1 MWRGIFIGLLLIAAG
16 CVAPQPAS
24 NRTVAAYEVPL
35 HTASDRSE
43 FLALVRQ
50 EALAEG
56 LHLDASTDGQLR
68 DMADAI
74 PQGRMTVHAA
84 VWRGLEDNHSEA
96 TIMDRHDHPGL
107 VWIAFAQ
114 GEDIELATRFRDR
127 LMVRILDRWPETL
140 ALPVMP
146 TGAIPLHGHLIKTPS
161 GYKLDPAYVSSYEA
175 DPSSPL
181 VAQPAAD

>member
-1 MWRGIFIGLLLIAAG
+1 MWRGIFIGLLLTAAG

-50 EALAEG
+50 EARAEG
-56 LHLDASTDGQLR
+56 LHLDASSDDELR

-74 PQGRMTVHAA
+74 PQARMTVHTA
-84 VWRGLEDNHSEA
+84 VWRGVGDHHSEA
-96 TIMDRHDHPGL
+96 TIMDGHDHLGL
-107 VWIAFAQ
+107 VWIAFGQ

-146 TGAIPLHGHLIKTPS
+146 TGAIPLHGHLIKTLS
-161 GYKLDPAYVSSYEA
+161 GYKLDPAYVSGYEV

-181 VAQPAAD
+181 VAQPKAH